1 MKNDLKFKQRQLNDA
16 ESTAASLQVEVEARQ
31 QDLEKIKN
39 LEGRIDKEMEQY
51 SEQIDKMEDE
61 MANKFTKTETL
72 QIQFSAEK
80 DRLLLIKRLVSKY
93 RNGLM
98 KQSTYHAMSHDT
110 KKNLILQNDVYNKL
124 NDIEKKLIVNES
136 QIYAIQQYIEAK
148 GAESNYQAQFQECMA
163 LSNEINAEVIKKSF
177 AISP

>member
-1 MKNDLKFKQRQLNDA
+1 MQ
-16 ESTAASLQVEVEARQ
+16 
-31 QDLEKIKN
+31 
-39 LEGRIDKEMEQY
+39 
-51 SEQIDKMEDE
+51 
-61 MANKFTKTETL
+61 NKFTKTGDL
-72 QIQFSAEK
+72 QNQFVVEK
-80 DRLLLIKRLVSKY
+80 ERLMKIKRLVSKY
-93 RNGLM
+93 KHGLS

-148 GAESNYQAQFQECMA
+148 GAESNYQAQFQECIT
-163 LSNEINAEVIKKSF
+163 LCNDINTEVIKKSF